1 MLEPVNM
8 RRKEVKEAKLTSPT
22 PYDDVFRTLI
32 VECSSLVIPLINE
45 MFHDHY
51 HGDEEIQLASNEH
64 YINQKGGGEDRRVTD
79 SNVLIIGKEKRRY
92 HLECES
98 TPDDSSILIRIF
110 EYDAQIALDQG
121 SDLFPDRL
129 IVSFPNSAILFLR
142 STSST
147 RDDMQIVM
155 RTPGGEVSYTIPV
168 MKVKDYSLEEI
179 FDRKLYFL
187 IPFYIFTYENR
198 FDRIE
203 RNQDMLDSLQQEYR
217 GITDRLD
224 QLAQDGVINTFYKV
238 SIVDMTN
245 RVLQNIAAKYEN
257 IRKGMGAI
265 MGGQVLDYEA
275 RRLKYQ
281 FLEEG
286 RLEGR
291 LEGIEEGRQEGRLEG
306 RFEGR
311 IQERIDIYRNE
322 DHLSDEEI
330 IRRIM
335 SKFNLSE
342 EAAKDYVLAPALI

>member
-1 MLEPVNM
+1 M
-8 RRKEVKEAKLTSPT
+8 
-22 PYDDVFRTLI
+22 I
-32 VECSSLVIPLINE
+32 C
-45 MFHDHY
+45 
-51 HGDEEIQLASNEH
+51 
-64 YINQKGGGEDRRVTD
+64 
-79 SNVLIIGKEKRRY
+79 
-92 HLECES
+92 
-98 TPDDSSILIRIF
+98 
-110 EYDAQIALDQG
+110 
-121 SDLFPDRL
+121 
-129 IVSFPNSAILFLR
+129 R
-142 STSST
+142 S
-147 RDDMQIVM
+147 MQIVM

-342 EAAKDYVLAPALI
+342 DTAKEYVLAPALV

>member
-1 MLEPVNM
+1 M
-8 RRKEVKEAKLTSPT
+8 RM
-22 PYDDVFRTLI
+22 
-32 VECSSLVIPLINE
+32 N
-45 MFHDHY
+45 
-51 HGDEEIQLASNEH
+51 
-64 YINQKGGGEDRRVTD
+64 
-79 SNVLIIGKEKRRY
+79 
-92 HLECES
+92 
-98 TPDDSSILIRIF
+98 
-110 EYDAQIALDQG
+110 
-121 SDLFPDRL
+121 LFPNRRIL
-129 IVSFPNSAILFLR
+129 PFPNSVILFLR

-245 RVLQNIAAKYEN
+245 WVLQNIAAKYEN

-286 RLEGR
+286 RPLGSVFSRLDRLAVHSPGR
-291 LEGIEEGRQEGRLEG
+291 SACCRLLISSV
-306 RFEGR
+306 R
-311 IQERIDIYRNE
+311 IIAVGARPALSRSISVSPVPDIFPFILLVI
-322 DHLSDEEI
+322 LSDI
-330 IRRIM
+330 PLNCVGDLFYGLFYDR
-335 SKFNLSE
+335 
-342 EAAKDYVLAPALI
+342 AQC

>member
-1 MLEPVNM
+1 MSW
-8 RRKEVKEAKLTSPT
+8 RRLLFDS
-22 PYDDVFRTLI
+22 
-32 VECSSLVIPLINE
+32 
-45 MFHDHY
+45 
-51 HGDEEIQLASNEH
+51 
-64 YINQKGGGEDRRVTD
+64 RVPD
-79 SNVLIIGKEKRRY
+79 PNVLIIGKEKRRY

-286 RLEGR
+286 RLEG
-291 LEGIEEGRQEGRLEG
+291 IEEGLLK
-306 RFEGR
+306 GR

-342 EAAKDYVLAPALI
+342 EAAKEYVLTPALV

>member
-1 MLEPVNM
+1 
-8 RRKEVKEAKLTSPT
+8 
-22 PYDDVFRTLI
+22 
-32 VECSSLVIPLINE
+32 
-45 MFHDHY
+45 
-51 HGDEEIQLASNEH
+51 
-64 YINQKGGGEDRRVTD
+64 
-79 SNVLIIGKEKRRY
+79 
-92 HLECES
+92 
-98 TPDDSSILIRIF
+98 
-110 EYDAQIALDQG
+110 
-121 SDLFPDRL
+121 
-129 IVSFPNSAILFLR
+129 
-142 STSST
+142 
-147 RDDMQIVM
+147 MQIVM
-155 RTPGGEVSYTIPV
+155 KTPGGEVGYTVPV

-291 LEGIEEGRQEGRLEG
+291 
-306 RFEGR
+306 

-342 EAAKDYVLAPALI
+342 EAAQDYVLAPALI

>member
-1 MLEPVNM
+1 MN
-8 RRKEVKEAKLTSPT
+8 
-22 PYDDVFRTLI
+22 
-32 VECSSLVIPLINE
+32 
-45 MFHDHY
+45 
-51 HGDEEIQLASNEH
+51 
-64 YINQKGGGEDRRVTD
+64 
-79 SNVLIIGKEKRRY
+79 
-92 HLECES
+92 
-98 TPDDSSILIRIF
+98 
-110 EYDAQIALDQG
+110 
-121 SDLFPDRL
+121 LFPDRL

-147 RDDMQIVM
+147 RDYMQIVM
-155 RTPGGEVSYTIPV
+155 KTPGGEVSYTVPV

-245 RVLQNIAAKYEN
+245 RVMQNIAAKYEN
-257 IRKGMGAI
+257 TREGMGAI

-286 RLEGR
+286 RLEGIEEGR
-291 LEGIEEGRQEGRLEG
+291 LEGIEAGRLEGIEAGRLEGRQEGRLEG
-306 RFEGR
+306 RLEGR

-342 EAAKDYVLAPALI
+342 DTAKEYVLAPALV